1 MSLAQPPYPD
11 PAASSTSSES
21 PRTVSSL
28 VLDWFRLLRGMEPA
42 YQMYTEIVHSGP
54 LAPIFSSKVDYGKG
68 PVDPE
73 ISSHLDSL
81 CFAFSQHSTPNIR
94 RVCNNATSVLKTAFA
109 GVGERRETSAGLG
122 WLVSVDEEFVRLLE
136 GNCQEALVVLG
147 WFCVLLDELRAMWW
161 AEGWAVKILN
171 GVEGLLD
178 EFWVEWVRWPCEVVR
193 SK

>member
-1 MSLAQPPYPD
+1 MQRNLITTSHPLETYLIAAHTHHNTALRSFRSTLYNVTPENCSAVFGCASLITLMSLAQPPYPD
-11 PAASSTSSES
+11 PAASSVSSES

-28 VLDWFRLLRGMEPA
+28 VLDWFRLLRGIEPA

-94 RVCNNATSVLKTAFA
+94 RICNDAIGVLKTAFV

-122 WLVSVDEEFVRLLE
+122 CW
-136 GNCQEALVVLG
+136 
-147 WFCVLLDELRAMWW
+147 
-161 AEGWAVKILN
+161 
-171 GVEGLLD
+171 
-178 EFWVEWVRWPCEVVR
+178 
-193 SK
+193 